1 MTTFNVTLK
10 SPSGT
15 ETTIEVPDDAYIL
28 DQAEEDGIDLPYSC
42 RAGAVLHAPQRL
54 NQEL

>member
-28 DQAEEDGIDLPYSC
+28 DQAEEDGIDLRTP
-42 RAGAVLHAPQRL
+42 VV
-54 NQEL
+54 QELTFFMRRKD